1 MSFGSDW
8 PVSSMRPLDGLAV
21 AVTRQTPQRQPPGG
35 WLPEQ
40 RISISR
46 AFSAYTEGVAYQAFE
61 ETLTG
66 RLAVGQR
73 ADLCLLSADP
83 QALPP
88 SGWAKIAV
96 LGTWSGGVEVFRA

>member
-1 MSFGSDW
+1 M
-8 PVSSMRPLDGLAV
+8 
-21 AVTRQTPQRQPPGG
+21 
-35 WLPEQ
+35 
-40 RISISR
+40 
-46 AFSAYTEGVAYQAFE
+46 AYQAFE